1 MVKQKLEKD
10 KFDEWGRKLALAVQ
24 QLLVDKLPD
33 DLEPNVSLDTN
44 GSVEDGT
51 FAYAVHV
58 TVKKHD
64 GSRSGSY
71 STAYIFADKLIVDPK
86 DYGVGN
92 VNRMTLGQAADTIA
106 DCMAGNLS
114 VTLEESKLKNA
125 LAAGAIAVSAMTG
138 GSAPKPPTYIPQAEH
153 ESDLKR
159 LSFKNFSKQHDARAK
174 ELAKVITDKYSV
186 GSDMALV
193 VAKLAMKYEKPTFPK
208 AEDILA
214 VCGIESSFKPHAV
227 SSLKNDPAVGLMQV
241 RPAIW
246 KLNKQKLKSSV
257 EEQIKTGSEI
267 LHGYYQKLKTKEAAL
282 QAFNVGITNYMQKK
296 GLNPRYVPKF
306 HNEREMYEGLAGDA
320 RKALLA
326 LQQMFSDFDDFD
338 TELVHLEA
346 GNGYRDRYRM
356 KIHAP
361 WADLWVDLD
370 SEPSEWQKVSF
381 GAGNRLGGGNTNETY
396 GFHSEA
402 DLLDFVKKQYNRY
415 ITIKMGANAP
425 MGLSGRRVDWQKYFL
440 K

>member
-1 MVKQKLEKD
+1 MTPT
-10 KFDEWGRKLALAVQ
+10 
-24 QLLVDKLPD
+24 LVDILKLQQELIDQLPD
-33 DLEPNVSLDTN
+33 RFTVDLKRLSDDSPYL
-44 GSVEDGT
+44 
-51 FAYAVHV
+51 
-58 TVKKHD
+58 TVKLDSYKDTKAGCRVTIKGYKKTNLKRTVNWRWVSQVHYWHNAKRLGPGHWLTD
-64 GSRSGSY
+64 KDVIEFITSYVKNEKLWESELDESR
-71 STAYIFADKLIVDPK
+71 
-86 DYGVGN
+86 
-92 VNRMTLGQAADTIA
+92 
-106 DCMAGNLS
+106 
-114 VTLEESKLKNA
+114 LKQA

-138 GSAPKPPTYIPQAEH
+138 GSAPPPPTYLPQAEH

-159 LSFKNFSKQHDARAK
+159 LSFKNFAKQHDARAT
-174 ELAKVITDKYSV
+174 ELASVITDKYSV
-186 GSDMALV
+186 GSDLALK
-193 VAKLAMKYEKPTFPK
+193 VAKLALKYEKPTFPK

-214 VCGIESSFKPHAV
+214 VCGIESSFKPHAA
-227 SSLKNDPAVGLMQV
+227 SKLKHDPAIGLMQV

-246 KLNKQKLKSSV
+246 KLDKQKLASST

-282 QAFNVGITNYMQKK
+282 QAFNVGITNYMKK

-306 HNEREMYEGLAGDA
+306 DAEREMYEGLTGDA

-326 LQQMFSDFDDFD
+326 LQQLFSDFDDFD

-346 GNGYRDRYRM
+346 GDGYRDRYRM

-370 SEPSEWQKVSF
+370 SAPTEWQKVSF
-381 GAGNRLGGGNTNETY
+381 GAGNRLGGGSTNETY
-396 GFHSEA
+396 DFHSEA

-415 ITIKMGANAP
+415 ITVKMGANAP
-425 MGLSGRRVDWQKYFL
+425 MGLSGRRVDWPKYFL